1 MFERLRQAAVESF
14 VGAIALGYLLAQVIM
29 HFVGT
34 FASPVQAWITRR
46 ELHLLM
52 PGGTAAAWTGLSFQ
66 SAAPELIRF
75 LLLAL
80 VWYVLMRWL
89 YFRPLRKEL
98 PGPPP
103 SPGLAE

>member
-34 FASPVQAWITRR
+34 FVAPVQAWITQR
-46 ELHLLM
+46 ELHLVM
-52 PGGTAAAWTGLSFQ
+52 PGGPTVASTGLSFQ

-75 LLLAL
+75 LLLAM

-98 PGPPP
+98 PGPPAN
-103 SPGLAE
+103 PGLAE

>member
-14 VGAIALGYLLAQVIM
+14 VGAIALGYLFAQVIM

-34 FASPVQAWITRR
+34 FVSPVQAWVTLR
-46 ELHLLM
+46 ELHLVM
-52 PGGTAAAWTGLSFQ
+52 PGGTAVDSTRPDFR
-66 SAAPELIRF
+66 SATPELIRF
-75 LLLAL
+75 LLLAV

-89 YFRPLRKEL
+89 YFHPLRKEL